1 MNKKEEKPLN
11 ERQEVFCKE
20 YIYDWNATRAYQIAF
35 PDSGYNAARSSASTL
50 LTNSN
55 IQAYIKELQ
64 ADLEKVAGLSRLKV
78 VTEFKKI
85 AFTSIAHLHN
95 TWVERRKFE
104 ELSEDQKSCISE
116 IETRIVK
123 KNIGTSDDPEIVD
136 IEQIKVKLHDKQ
148 RALDAINKMLG
159 YNEPDKM
166 QIDGPVQITGM
177 KII

>member
-35 PDSGYNAARSSASTL
+35 PDSSYNAARSSASTL

-85 AFTSIAHLHN
+85 AFTSIALY
-95 TWVERRKFE
+95 
-104 ELSEDQKSCISE
+104 
-116 IETRIVK
+116 
-123 KNIGTSDDPEIVD
+123 
-136 IEQIKVKLHDKQ
+136 
-148 RALDAINKMLG
+148 LG
-159 YNEPDKM
+159 PPKH
-166 QIDGPVQITGM
+166 
-177 KII
+177 